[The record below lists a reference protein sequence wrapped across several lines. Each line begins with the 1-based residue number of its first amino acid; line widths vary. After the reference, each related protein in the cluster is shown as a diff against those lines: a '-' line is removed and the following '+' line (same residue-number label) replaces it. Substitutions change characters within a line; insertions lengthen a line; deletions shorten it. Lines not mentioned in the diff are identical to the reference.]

1 MEVALTVLAI
11 FSFLITLIGYYV
23 TYSYKVHSNQYA
35 GYTQELT
42 TAFSISIVLTIIT
55 VLLFVFRM
63 NFY

>member
-1 MEVALTVLAI
+1 MEVTLTVLAI
-11 FSFLITLIGYYV
+11 FSFLITLIGYYI
-23 TYSYKVHSNQYA
+23 TYSYKVNSDKYA